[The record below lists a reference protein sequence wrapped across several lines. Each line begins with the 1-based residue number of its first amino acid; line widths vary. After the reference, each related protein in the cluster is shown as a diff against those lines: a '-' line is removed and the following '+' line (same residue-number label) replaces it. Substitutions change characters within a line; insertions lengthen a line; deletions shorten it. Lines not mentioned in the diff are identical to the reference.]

1 MQVGSPCHSTTQE
14 DAMLLARCSI
24 AMLIGVLPSLS
35 HATDRR
41 DAELELAQAATAV
54 QSAERSDAG
63 AYASAD
69 MNTAHEMLAAAQ
81 GAFDRGAWTESAM
94 NSEKAKVDGDLAA
107 ARSRQQR
114 ATTATREIEASV
126 RDLRAQLGLP
136 PGDAP

>member
-1 MQVGSPCHSTTQE
+1 
-14 DAMLLARCSI
+14 MLLARCSM
-24 AMLIGVLPSLS
+24 AMLIGVLPCLS
-35 HATDRR
+35 HAADRR

-63 AYASAD
+63 TYATAE
-69 MNTAHEMLAAAQ
+69 MNTAQEMLAAAR
-81 GAFDRGAWTESAM
+81 GAFDRGAWNESAM

-114 ATTATREIEASV
+114 AMSATRSIAASV

-136 PGDAP
+136 PADAP